1 MTDTK
6 HSTPTALRRG
16 TSLLACTAILAL
28 AGCAATGTHPQ
39 DPYESYNRKVQS
51 FNDGVDKAVLKP
63 VATAYQTVT
72 PQPVRTG
79 VGNFFSNLGDLW
91 SMVNHALQGNGELAY
106 NHMVRFGTNTVLG
119 IGGLLDIATEM
130 GVDRHKQD
138 FGQTLGAW
146 GVKPGPYL
154 VLPLLG
160 PSTVRDT
167 VALPVDWQG
176 NVLGQLHP
184 VSHRNSLTG
193 LRLVDTRARLLGA
206 GDMVDSVA
214 LDRYTLMRD
223 VYLQSRQ
230 VGGSDGTLGDSDAG
244 KLPPEED

>member
-1 MTDTK
+1 MTIHHK
-6 HSTPTALRRG
+6 
-16 TSLLACTAILAL
+16 TSHWARWSAIAAISVGALAL
-28 AGCAATGTHPQ
+28 GGCAATGSNPQ

-51 FNDGVDKAVLKP
+51 FNDGVDDAVFKP

-79 VGNFFSNLGDLW
+79 VGNFFGNLSDLW
-91 SMVNHALQGNGELAY
+91 SFVNHALQGNGLQAY
-106 NHMVRFGTNTVLG
+106 NHVVRFTTNTVLG

-146 GVKPGPYL
+146 GIQPGPYL

-176 NVLGQLHP
+176 NVLGDLHP

-193 LRLVDTRARLLGA
+193 LRLIDTRARLLKA

-214 LDRYTLMRD
+214 LDRYALMRD
-223 VYLQSRQ
+223 VYLQTRQ
-230 VGGSDGTLGDSDAG
+230 GGASNDGRIDDMDAG
-244 KLPPEED
+244 KLPPEE